1 MHQDFWQARWA
12 SNQIGFHL
20 MEVNPQLVRHQDVLS
35 GARRVLV
42 PLCGKSLD
50 LAWLAGLGYAV
61 QGVELAERAVIDFFR
76 EQQIEP
82 GIREQDGFRIYS
94 AGALELWCGD
104 FFDLQAQH
112 LAGCGGFYDR
122 AALIALPP
130 AMRQRYAEHVA
141 HILPSGCRGLLVSL
155 DYPQAQ
161 MNGPPFAVPEQEIRE
176 LYGAGWELECL
187 AREYARERSW
197 RFLTSPLDYLEESVY
212 RLRRRA

>member
-82 GIREQDGFRIYS
+82 GIRERDGFRIYS

-112 LAGCGGFYDR
+112 LR
-122 AALIALPP
+122 AA
-130 AMRQRYAEHVA
+130 
-141 HILPSGCRGLLVSL
+141 
-155 DYPQAQ
+155 
-161 MNGPPFAVPEQEIRE
+161 AVFTT
-176 LYGAGWELECL
+176 
-187 AREYARERSW
+187 ARR
-197 RFLTSPLDYLEESVY
+197 
-212 RLRRRA
+212 